1 MKIGNITRTQ
11 TVQRAPAPTA
21 SASEPSRQAS
31 IAHQITPLVGM
42 YRATTTIT
50 TTVTLTPTDS
60 TAPYQPTTE
69 RFRLRSLGADQASNE
84 EDIPPTASLA
94 PQAAPQ
100 EPLGDQVMDHL
111 VQYFHAVETARL
123 ARFLASVK
131 VARNARADKAVQLA
145 QAYANHE

>member
-11 TVQRAPAPTA
+11 TVQRAPASTA

-100 EPLGDQVMDHL
+100 DPLGDQVMDHL